1 MTDEEKEQMGVLLK
15 GLRLGGLL
23 SGLGEFLSKAAELA
37 EKGEGVEGGK
47 TFEGKG
53 YKGAYSYRVA
63 TIKKEAPRRVGV
75 GIRPGVRYEPPK
87 YKPLHV
93 EKTKTVEPEAEAKEP
108 LVDVFDKNDHVLV
121 VVSLPNIK
129 EENLEFNIEDN
140 VLKITAKTPEGKVEK
155 DITIPE
161 DSKVSKIEGVSFRH
175 GILEIKLRKKKKKR
189 GEHEKKS

>member
-1 MTDEEKEQMGVLLK
+1 MTDEEKEQIGELLK
-15 GLRLGGLL
+15 GLKLGGLL

-53 YKGAYSYRVA
+53 YKGEYRYRVT
-63 TIKKEAPRRVGV
+63 TIRKEAPHRVGV
-75 GIRPGVRYEPPK
+75 GIRPGVRYEK
-87 YKPLHV
+87 RYKPPLA
-93 EKTKTVEPEAEAKEP
+93 EKTRIVEPEAEVKES

-121 VVSLPNIK
+121 VASLPNIK